1 MKSQEETNGLINEQE
16 LRIIIRVKDEEL
28 ENIFN

>member
-28 ENIFN
+28 EIMFN